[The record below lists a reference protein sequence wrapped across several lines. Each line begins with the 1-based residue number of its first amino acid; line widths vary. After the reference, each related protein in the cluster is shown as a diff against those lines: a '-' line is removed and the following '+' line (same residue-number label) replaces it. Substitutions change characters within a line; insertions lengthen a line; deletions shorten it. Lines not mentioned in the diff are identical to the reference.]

1 MSEARRKNGMKKWL
15 ALALN
20 VFFSSVLISCGGG
33 GGSSSG
39 DSYSPTPNT
48 YIYSAPSS
56 QTNSSIAVVS
66 APSGSA
72 FSTSI
77 SISGSSAN
85 LPLISVT
92 VCEPGNA
99 SRCNTINN
107 VLLDTGS
114 YGLRLFSS
122 LLSLNLPQNSVA
134 GKPLYEKT
142 DFLSGSVWGS
152 VVNADVYLA
161 DQKAP
166 NIQIQL
172 MQSTYPQSMTSSTA
186 NFYTTP
192 NALGAN
198 GILGVGALLQD
209 CGASC
214 AYSAFNSPYYTYD
227 SASGTVTQ
235 TALPISQQIPNP
247 VAKLSNA
254 AYTGG
259 IQIDLTPSA
268 RTTIIGGVSAAAGFV
283 LGVPPTA
290 LPNRTVKLALNSSA
304 HFYTGYTAQTVG
316 SSQRTLTSFIDSG
329 SICLLVNRHH
339 PIFKY
344 KSPIS
349 SKAFAP
355 SRNWRTSR
363 LGPLLCS
370 LERMVPASRMSPT
383 QFAGR
388 SASSRRST
396 CAARRAKTS
405 SLPEPTPKR
414 VWGALRFRS
423 SSTTA
428 ISEYRSNTRMS

>member
-1 MSEARRKNGMKKWL
+1 M
-15 ALALN
+15 
-20 VFFSSVLISCGGG
+20 
-33 GGSSSG
+33 
-39 DSYSPTPNT
+39 
-48 YIYSAPSS
+48 
-56 QTNSSIAVVS
+56 
-66 APSGSA
+66 
-72 FSTSI
+72 
-77 SISGSSAN
+77 
-85 LPLISVT
+85 
-92 VCEPGNA
+92 CEPGNA

-166 NIQIQL
+166 SIPIQL

-209 CGASC
+209 CGESC

-235 TALPISQQIPNP
+235 TALPISQHIPNP

-268 RTTIIGGVSAAAGFV
+268 RTTIIGGVSAASGFV
-283 LGVPPTA
+283 LGVPPTGLA
-290 LPNRTVKLALNSSA
+290 NGTVKLALNSSA

-329 SICLLVNRHH
+329 SNAYFFPDDGILCTGNSFSFYCPTLPLSLTAYMFNASIVNAQTGDL
-339 PIFKY
+339 INQTI
-344 KSPIS
+344 PIS
-349 SKAFAP
+349 FTVQKNTA
-355 SRNWRTSR
+355 
-363 LGPLLCS
+363 
-370 LERMVPASRMSPT
+370 
-383 QFAGR
+383 
-388 SASSRRST
+388 
-396 CAARRAKTS
+396 
-405 SLPEPTPKR
+405 
-414 VWGALRFRS
+414 
-423 SSTTA
+423 STTA
-428 ISEYRSNTRMS
+428 FRPNLAGYLSKYFDWGLPFFYAHKVYVGFEQQDYSGNTIGNGYTAFSP

>member
-1 MSEARRKNGMKKWL
+1 MKKWL

-20 VFFSSVLISCGGG
+20 VFFASVLISCGGG
-33 GGSSSG
+33 GGSSSV

-56 QTNSSIAVVS
+56 QTNPSIAVVS

-166 NIQIQL
+166 SIPIQL
-172 MQSTYPQSMTSSTA
+172 MQSTYP
-186 NFYTTP
+186 
-192 NALGAN
+192 
-198 GILGVGALLQD
+198 
-209 CGASC
+209 
-214 AYSAFNSPYYTYD
+214 
-227 SASGTVTQ
+227 
-235 TALPISQQIPNP
+235 
-247 VAKLSNA
+247 
-254 AYTGG
+254 
-259 IQIDLTPSA
+259 
-268 RTTIIGGVSAAAGFV
+268 
-283 LGVPPTA
+283 
-290 LPNRTVKLALNSSA
+290 
-304 HFYTGYTAQTVG
+304 
-316 SSQRTLTSFIDSG
+316 
-329 SICLLVNRHH
+329 
-339 PIFKY
+339 
-344 KSPIS
+344 
-349 SKAFAP
+349 
-355 SRNWRTSR
+355 
-363 LGPLLCS
+363 
-370 LERMVPASRMSPT
+370 
-383 QFAGR
+383 
-388 SASSRRST
+388 
-396 CAARRAKTS
+396 
-405 SLPEPTPKR
+405 
-414 VWGALRFRS
+414 
-423 SSTTA
+423 
-428 ISEYRSNTRMS
+428 